1 MSNSPQPVPGS
12 LTIFMVGDIGWI
24 GEEIFA
30 QSKGQQAEKDD

>member
-24 GEEIFA
+24 GEEIFYTVEGTT
-30 QSKGQQAEKDD
+30 K

>member
-24 GEEIFA
+24 GEEIFYTVERTT
-30 QSKGQQAEKDD
+30 KWKR